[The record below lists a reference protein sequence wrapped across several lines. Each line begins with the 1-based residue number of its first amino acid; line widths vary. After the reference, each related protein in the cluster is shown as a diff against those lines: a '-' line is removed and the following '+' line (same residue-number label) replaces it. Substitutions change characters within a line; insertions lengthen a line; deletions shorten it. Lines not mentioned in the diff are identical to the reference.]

1 MVKGRSNDQA
11 SQRGKK
17 NRSPR
22 GRIEQPVSAGGVVYR
37 VTDGTVE
44 TVLCGRLLPA
54 RPLQKEEVP
63 AANSGATIDGRPGGQ
78 GDGRTQPGSG
88 EEVRWSLAK
97 GTPDA
102 GETLEETALREVR
115 EETGLDVEVQ
125 APIKSIDYWF
135 ADRGGEVRYHKT
147 VHFYLMVPV
156 GGDTS
161 LHDPE
166 FDVVEWFPS
175 ERALEVLQYAN
186 EAEVLRG
193 ALELISLLR
202 ETPDMAKEGQ

>member
-1 MVKGRSNDQA
+1 MVKGRSTDKS
-11 SQRGKK
+11 SQRSET
-17 NRSPR
+17 NRFQK

-54 RPLQKEEVP
+54 RSPQKIEAP
-63 AANSGATIDGRPGGQ
+63 AAKPGAATDGRIKS
-78 GDGRTQPGSG
+78 GSG

-115 EETGLDVEVQ
+115 EETGLDVETQ

-135 ADRGGEVRYHKT
+135 ADRAGDVRYHKT

-166 FDVVEWFPS
+166 FDVVEWFS
-175 ERALEVLQYAN
+175 FERALEVLQYPN
-186 EAEVLRG
+186 ESEVLRR
-193 ALELISLLR
+193 ALELISLR
-202 ETPDMAKEGQ
+202 KEGP

>member
-1 MVKGRSNDQA
+1 MVRGRSTDKS
-11 SQRGKK
+11 SQRGDT
-17 NRSPR
+17 NRSQK

-54 RPLQKEEVP
+54 RCPQKIEAP
-63 AANSGATIDGRPGGQ
+63 APNPGAETG
-78 GDGRTQPGSG
+78 GRTDARTKPGSG

-115 EETGLDVEVQ
+115 EETGLDVEMQ

-135 ADRGGEVRYHKT
+135 ADRAGDVRYHKT

-166 FDVVEWFPS
+166 FDVVEWFSS

-186 EAEVLRG
+186 EVQVLRQ
-193 ALELISLLR
+193 ALELISLR
-202 ETPDMAKEGQ
+202 KEGP

>member
-1 MVKGRSNDQA
+1 MVKGRSTGKS
-11 SQRGKK
+11 SQRGDT
-17 NRSPR
+17 NRSQK
-22 GRIEQPVSAGGVVYR
+22 GRIERPVSAGGVVYR
-37 VTDGTVE
+37 VTDCTVE
-44 TVLCGRLLPA
+44 IVLCGHLLPI
-54 RPLQKEEVP
+54 RSSQKIETP
-63 AANSGATIDGRPGGQ
+63 AAIPGAAT
-78 GDGRTQPGSG
+78 DGRTALKSG

-115 EETGLDVEVQ
+115 EETGLDVELQ

-135 ADRGGEVRYHKT
+135 ADRAGDVRYHNT
-147 VHFYLMVPV
+147 VHFYLMVPI

-186 EAEVLRG
+186 EAQVLRQ
-193 ALELISLLR
+193 ALELISLR
-202 ETPDMAKEGQ
+202 KEVH

>member
-1 MVKGRSNDQA
+1 MVKGRSTGKS
-11 SQRGKK
+11 SQRGDT
-17 NRSPR
+17 NRSQK
-22 GRIEQPVSAGGVVYR
+22 GRIERPVSAGGVVYR
-37 VTDGTVE
+37 LTDGTVE
-44 TVLCGRLLPA
+44 TVLCGRLLST
-54 RPLQKEEVP
+54 RPPQKEEGAATNPGP
-63 AANSGATIDGRPGGQ
+63 ATG
-78 GDGRTQPGSG
+78 GRTEIKSG

-102 GETLEETALREVR
+102 DETLEETALREVR
-115 EETGLDVEVQ
+115 EETGLDVELQ

-135 ADRGGEVRYHKT
+135 ADRAVDVRYHKT

-175 ERALEVLQYAN
+175 EKALEVLQYPN
-186 EAEVLRG
+186 EAEVLRR
-193 ALELISLLR
+193 ALELISLR
-202 ETPDMAKEGQ
+202 KEGP

>member
-1 MVKGRSNDQA
+1 MVKGRSTDKS
-11 SQRGKK
+11 SQRGET
-17 NRSPR
+17 NRPQK

-44 TVLCGRLLPA
+44 TVLCGRLLPI
-54 RPLQKEEVP
+54 RSPQKIEAP
-63 AANSGATIDGRPGGQ
+63 AANPGAETG
-78 GDGRTQPGSG
+78 GRTDARTKPGSG

-97 GTPDA
+97 GTPDP

-115 EETGLDVEVQ
+115 EETGLDVEMQ

-135 ADRGGEVRYHKT
+135 ADRGGDVRYHKT

-186 EAEVLRG
+186 EVEVLRL
-193 ALELISLLR
+193 ALELISLR
-202 ETPDMAKEGQ
+202 EEGP